1 MILIELSSYQ
11 MSIMYVCLVVQYV
24 HLQVNLVVQYT
35 VCMYMYVVI
44 TLHVTSVH
52 ITCTDQPGFYN
63 QYVLCPFGFVMM
75 NVRQRLVFLFTVATF
90 Y

>member
-1 MILIELSSYQ
+1 

-35 VCMYMYVVI
+35 FCMYMYVVI
-44 TLHVTSVH
+44 TLHVTSVY

-75 NVRQRLVFLFTVATF
+75 NVRQRLVFFIYCSHILLKKRNCH
-90 Y
+90 